1 MQPNNEKITSIIDA
15 ASENLIRQVLP
26 QLIEAGATPDQIA
39 SAARAI
45 GMFKQSIT
53 GEPTIAIEYGDS
65 PYDRVELLENQRQL
79 VELAQEYE
87 EAAENWEQER
97 EQLLEANQE
106 LQEQLQKVVAPRNG
120 HTPALD
126 EEEVSPRDAA
136 RSRILKGRRR
146 LSEKTGFGRR

>member
-26 QLIEAGATPDQIA
+26 ELIEAGATPDQLA
-39 SAARAI
+39 SAAHAI
-45 GMFKQSIT
+45 GLFKQSIT
-53 GEPTIAIEYGDS
+53 GEPVLRSSMNEPDY
-65 PYDRVELLENQRQL
+65 L
-79 VELAQEYE
+79 VSLCEQYE
-87 EAAENWEQER
+87 EHLQVLEQER

-106 LQEQLQKVVAPRNG
+106 LQDQLQKAVAPRNG

-146 LSEKTGFGRR
+146 LGEKTGFGRR